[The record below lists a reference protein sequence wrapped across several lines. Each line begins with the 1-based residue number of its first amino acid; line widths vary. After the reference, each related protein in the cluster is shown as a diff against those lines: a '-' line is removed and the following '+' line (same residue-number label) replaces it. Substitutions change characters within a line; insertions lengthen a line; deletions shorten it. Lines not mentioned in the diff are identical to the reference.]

1 MVFNAGG
8 FYMNNNRNLMVA
20 VSVVLIIL
28 FIIMPIPTFLL
39 DILLVINITLSLL
52 ILLNTI
58 YSTDTLSMAA
68 FPTMLLFTTLYRLSL
83 NIIAIRLIIGQGEG
97 GMVIENFGKFV
108 GGDNLVVGVIVF
120 LVIMIVQ
127 FLVITKGAERVSEV
141 AARFTLDAM
150 PGKQMAIDA
159 DLNSGLI
166 SEADAKERRKK
177 IQREADFYG
186 SMDGAT
192 KFVKNDAI
200 AGILVVFVNL
210 IGGDRK
216 STRLNSSHL

>member
-1 MVFNAGG
+1 M
-8 FYMNNNRNLMVA
+8 NNRNMMVA
-20 VSVVLIIL
+20 VSVVFIVL
-28 FIIMPIPTFLL
+28 FIIVPIPTFLL
-39 DILLVINITLSLL
+39 DVLLVTNITLSLL

-68 FPTMLLFTTLYRLSL
+68 FPTMLLITTLFRLSL
-83 NIIAIRLIIGQGEG
+83 NIVAIRLIIGHGEAG
-97 GMVIENFGKFV
+97 SVIESFGRFV

-127 FLVITKGAERVSEV
+127 FMVITKGAERVSEV

-166 SEADAKERRKK
+166 NESEAKERR
-177 IQREADFYG
+177 R
-186 SMDGAT
+186 
-192 KFVKNDAI
+192 
-200 AGILVVFVNL
+200 
-210 IGGDRK
+210 
-216 STRLNSSHL
+216 NSERS

>member
-1 MVFNAGG
+1 
-8 FYMNNNRNLMVA
+8 MNNNRNLIVA

-97 GMVIENFGKFV
+97 GMVIENFGK
-108 GGDNLVVGVIVF
+108 IC
-120 LVIMIVQ
+120 
-127 FLVITKGAERVSEV
+127 
-141 AARFTLDAM
+141 
-150 PGKQMAIDA
+150 
-159 DLNSGLI
+159 
-166 SEADAKERRKK
+166 RR
-177 IQREADFYG
+177 R
-186 SMDGAT
+186 
-192 KFVKNDAI
+192 
-200 AGILVVFVNL
+200 
-210 IGGDRK
+210 
-216 STRLNSSHL
+216 